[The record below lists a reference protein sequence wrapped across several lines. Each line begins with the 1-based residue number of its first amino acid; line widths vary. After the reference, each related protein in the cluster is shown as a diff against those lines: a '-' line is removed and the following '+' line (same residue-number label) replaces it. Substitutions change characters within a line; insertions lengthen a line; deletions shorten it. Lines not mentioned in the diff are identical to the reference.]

1 MIKGVKSENIIKL
14 LKEEI
19 SIKKRNIVKE
29 ITVDMANN
37 MNKIALSVF
46 PKTTIVTDRFHVQK
60 LVIEALQ
67 EMRIKLRWEVIN
79 EENKAIKKAKEKKKK
94 YYSKTYENGD
104 TKKQLLARSRYLLF
118 KPKNKWIASQ
128 KKKSKNIIQRVPK
141 FRKCIQT
148 NNVF

>member
-67 EMRIKLRWEVIN
+67 EMRINLGGK
-79 EENKAIKKAKEKKKK
+79 
-94 YYSKTYENGD
+94 
-104 TKKQLLARSRYLLF
+104 
-118 KPKNKWIASQ
+118 
-128 KKKSKNIIQRVPK
+128 
-141 FRKCIQT
+141 
-148 NNVF
+148 